1 MQCDYSNEMQCSA
14 TTVKVLNPPPLKCDY
29 FTGMQCSA
37 TTVKNSTLTIGMLNP
52 PPSLEWNASSSPSPP
67 CTGTTEH
74 SVKKLLQRRS
84 KCSSAFQ
91 GGKMQA
97 LNRHP
102 NFHHNE
108 EFQSLT
114 REGCCILHKLQ
125 QSLCQINSTPNLIQN
140 GRVWKNIDF
149 SGESNIGGTCFRS
162 HTLQRACLRIFPHI
176 LTS

>member
-1 MQCDYSNEMQCSA
+1 MQRDYCERVESSSIEMR
-14 TTVKVLNPPPLKCDY
+14 LLH
-29 FTGMQCSA
+29 
-37 TTVKNSTLTIGMLNP
+37 
-52 PPSLEWNASSSPSPP
+52 WNAMQRHYCEEFHNHYWILPLHWNVSSSPSPQ

-149 SGESNIGGTCFRS
+149 SGEGKLRTVWDASKPVNLKSLTCRPVCPPPPLS
-162 HTLQRACLRIFPHI
+162 SSP
-176 LTS
+176 